1 MVKIERSSVAPFS
14 LAIEKA
20 KGTKNYREQDVV
32 LQLNAD
38 FHGKCY
44 LCEID
49 ELQSVEVEH
58 LRAHRGTDRDLMFDW
73 NNLFLCC
80 PHCNN
85 MKNRPIYEETIL
97 DCCQEDPEKVLD
109 QELVDEHVVVTALA
123 DTVEATRT
131 AELLTDCFEKK
142 NTGIR
147 ILECQTRINALKT
160 TMIVLYRAL
169 EAYKVNKTEKD
180 LRVLRAMLNRSY
192 KFAGFTRTYVR
203 HHITEYPELA
213 LMVQI

>member
-58 LRAHRGTDRDLMFDW
+58 LRAHRGMDRDLMFDW

-80 PHCNN
+80 PHC
-85 MKNRPIYEETIL
+85 
-97 DCCQEDPEKVLD
+97 
-109 QELVDEHVVVTALA
+109 
-123 DTVEATRT
+123 
-131 AELLTDCFEKK
+131 
-142 NTGIR
+142 
-147 ILECQTRINALKT
+147 
-160 TMIVLYRAL
+160 
-169 EAYKVNKTEKD
+169 
-180 LRVLRAMLNRSY
+180 
-192 KFAGFTRTYVR
+192 
-203 HHITEYPELA
+203 TEYMLRKKELKESGN
-213 LMVQI
+213 VFKSR